1 MSRNVYL
8 HGELG
13 EKFGDHWKMSAPT
26 IADAMRLI
34 ECQTKGF
41 KKYLIDSVDAG
52 LEAAIVVKDREIEE
66 PLEVSLQMEG
76 DMHIALMPSGSKK
89 GWAKLILAI
98 IIIVVTWGSAS
109 GWVGSAWAGTTT
121 GGVTSLSMQGMMAM
135 SFGLSL
141 AMMGITELTTKA
153 PKHDKDGEAGLFN
166 GPESTIVQGTPVP
179 ILYGE
184 LLIGGKPISVNFKAS
199 GIGTNAG
206 HISGSVWNNF
216 MGNFMSNNQDWFNDL
231 DEFDL
236 RYFLKG
242 A

>member
-26 IADAMRLI
+26 IADAVKLI

-52 LEAAIVVKDREIEE
+52 LEAAIVIKDREIEE
-66 PLEVSLQMEG
+66 PLEIDLKMEG

-98 IIIVVTWGSAS
+98 IIIAVTWGAAAPG
-109 GWVGSAWAGTTT
+109 GWAAAAGSTAEVAALNMG
-121 GGVTSLSMQGMMAM
+121 GMMAM

-153 PKHDKDGEAGLFN
+153 PKHDKDGEAGVFN
-166 GPESTIVQGTPVP
+166 GPESTIIQGTPVP

-199 GIGTNAG
+199 GIGSNAG
-206 HISGSVWNNF
+206 HISGSVWNQF
-216 MGNFMSNNQDWFNDL
+216 MGNFVTANQDWFNDL

-236 RYFLKG
+236 RYFLTG

>member
-13 EKFGDHWKMSAPT
+13 EKFGAHWKMSAPT
-26 IADAMRLI
+26 IADAVRLI

-52 LEAAIVVKDREIEE
+52 LEAAVVVKDREIEE
-66 PLEVSLQMEG
+66 PLEVDLKMEG

-98 IIIVVTWGSAS
+98 IIITVTWGSAT
-109 GWVGSAWAGTTT
+109 GAFGGAWA
-121 GGVTSLSMQGMMAM
+121 QGAAVGQVGFMGSMAM

-153 PKHDKDGEAGLFN
+153 PKHGKDGDGGVFN

-184 LLIGGKPISVNFKAS
+184 LLVGGKPISVNFKAS
-199 GIGTNAG
+199 GGSSVTG
-206 HISGSVWNNF
+206 GGGGSVWSNM
-216 MGNFMSNNQDWFNDL
+216 MGDFVTNNQDWFNDL
-231 DEFDL
+231 DDNV
-236 RYFLKG
+236 YDAWKMG
-242 A
+242 N

>member
-1 MSRNVYL
+1 
-8 HGELG
+8 
-13 EKFGDHWKMSAPT
+13 MSAPT
-26 IADAMRLI
+26 IADAIRLI

-98 IIIVVTWGSAS
+98 IIIVVTWGSATS
-109 GWVGSAWAGTTT
+109 GVAGAWAGSTT
-121 GGVTSLSMQGMMAM
+121 GGVTSLSMGGMMAM

-141 AMMGITELTTKA
+141 AMMGITELTTKT
-153 PKHDKDGEAGLFN
+153 PRHDKDGEGGVFN

-199 GIGTNAG
+199 GASSLMGGAHGGGVWTN
-206 HISGSVWNNF
+206 I
-216 MGNFMSNNQDWFNDL
+216 MGDLIADNRDWFNDL
-231 DEFDL
+231 DGFGKEIYG
-236 RYFLKG
+236 R
-242 A
+242 

>member
-13 EKFGDHWKMSAPT
+13 EKFGAHWKMSAPT
-26 IADAMRLI
+26 IADAVRLI

-52 LEAAIVVKDREIEE
+52 LEAAIVIKDREIEE
-66 PLEVSLQMEG
+66 VLELDLKMEG
-76 DMHIALMPSGSKK
+76 DMHIALMPSGSRK
-89 GWAKLILAI
+89 GWAKLILAAI
-98 IIIVVTWGSAS
+98 IIWVTWGAAS
-109 GWVGSAWAGTTT
+109 GAVAGWAGSTTA
-121 GGVTSLSMQGMMAM
+121 GVTTLTMKGMMAV

-153 PKHDKDGEAGLFN
+153 PKHEQDGTGGVFN

-184 LLIGGKPISVNFKAS
+184 LLVGGKPISVNFKAS
-199 GIGTNAG
+199 GGSGMAG
-206 HISGSVWNNF
+206 HTSGSVWNNF
-216 MGNFMSNNQDWFNDL
+216 MGDLISDNRDWFNDL
-231 DEFDL
+231 DQIDKTL
-236 RYFLKG
+236 YGK
-242 A
+242 

>member
-26 IADAMRLI
+26 IADAVRLI

-52 LEAAIVVKDREIEE
+52 LEAAVIVKDREIEE
-66 PLEVSLQMEG
+66 PLEIDLKMEG
-76 DMHIALMPSGSKK
+76 DMHIALMPSGSRK

-98 IIIVVTWGSAS
+98 IIIWLTWGSAAGAVG
-109 GWVGSAWAGTTT
+109 GWAQGSAQVVGQLGI
-121 GGVTSLSMQGMMAM
+121 GGSMAM

-153 PKHDKDGEAGLFN
+153 PKHDKDGEGGIFN

-199 GIGTNAG
+199 GSKGLMGGGIGGGVWTN
-206 HISGSVWNNF
+206 I
-216 MGNFMSNNQDWFNDL
+216 MSDLVADNRDWFNDL
-231 DEFDL
+231 DDID
-236 RYFLKG
+236 RTIYG
-242 A
+242 R